1 MGSPAKP
8 PPPRDAPPGA
18 DAGTDPGA
26 EFRAAVG
33 PVRPVRGGQRQQP
46 PPRVPSAPL
55 RRRPRAPP
63 SRTLTPT
70 ELPAIEAHATV
81 RMAQPGVPSRL
92 LRRLDGERFEPEA
105 ELDLH
110 GLTAAQAAPALLR
123 FVADCLAAGCE
134 RVRVIHGK
142 GGRQA
147 GDLPVLK
154 PLAIASLKG
163 HPAVLAL
170 RSAGPRDGGS
180 GALRVLLRRV

>member
-1 MGSPAKP
+1 MGSKP
-8 PPPRDAPPGA
+8 ESSKDAPPP
-18 DAGTDPGA
+18 DDPGA

-33 PVRPVRGGQRQQP
+33 PVRPLRSRQGLNQP
-46 PPRVPSAPL
+46 PPRPSAPL
-55 RRRPRAPP
+55 RRRPAAAPSP
-63 SRTLTPT
+63 PPAPTLTPV
-70 ELPAIEAHATV
+70 ELPVIEAQATV
-81 RMAQPGVPSRL
+81 RMALPGVPNRL

-110 GLTAAQAAPALLR
+110 GLTAAQAAPALQR
-123 FVADCLAAGCE
+123 FIADCLAAGCE

-142 GGRQA
+142 GGRA
-147 GDLPVLK
+147 VGDLPVLK

-180 GALRVLLRRV
+180 GALRVLLRRT